1 MRVFVAKELVEYI
14 DKNFA
19 TKADRSGR
27 VITGLSMGGHGG
39 MWLSIRHQDILGG
52 GGSMSGGLDIRPF
65 PDSWNMRPGSVNML
79 LIKKYGIII
88 PLSISWID

>member
-39 MWLSIRHQDILGG
+39 MWLSIRHQDIFGRRG
-52 GGSMSGGLDIRPF
+52 QHEWRTGYP
-65 PDSWNMRPGSVNML
+65 SV
-79 LIKKYGIII
+79 
-88 PLSISWID
+88 SR